1 MTRRRGEEMKLRERF
16 NTKEMMSCLVIDNDR
31 KEQFRFALL
40 LRKIGFKI
48 VLCAATGKRGIKLA
62 RKFKPDLILVDLL
75 LPDMD
80 GDEVSRAIKEMVK
93 AKIIILSDF
102 RHGHYVEMPYADLF
116 ATKTADVFSFY
127 RTIKRLQWGRG

>member
-1 MTRRRGEEMKLRERF
+1 MKLKDRF
-16 NTKEMMSCLVIDNDR
+16 NTKEMMSCLVIDNNR

-62 RKFKPDLILVDLL
+62 EKFKPDLILVDLL

-80 GDEVSRAIKEMVK
+80 GDEVSRSIKEMIKV
-93 AKIIILSDF
+93 KIIVLSDF
-102 RHGHYVEMPYADLF
+102 RHGHYVEIPYADLF
-116 ATKTADVFSFY
+116 VTKTADVFSFY
-127 RTIKRLQWGRG
+127 RTIKRLRWGRG